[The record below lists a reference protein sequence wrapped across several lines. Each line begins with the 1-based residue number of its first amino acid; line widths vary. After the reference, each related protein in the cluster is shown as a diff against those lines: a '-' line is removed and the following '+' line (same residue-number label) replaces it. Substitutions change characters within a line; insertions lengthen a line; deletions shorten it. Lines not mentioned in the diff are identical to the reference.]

1 MSEVIAA
8 FAMGFLVGVA
18 VAGSFA
24 INKYDDK
31 IIDDALKFKT
41 FEKGGNTRPPRDEI
55 GPPPRPPREG
65 GGVLGE

>member
-1 MSEVIAA
+1 MIEVIAA

-31 IIDDALKFKT
+31 IVDDVLKFKSS
-41 FEKGGNTRPPRDEI
+41 EKGNTRPPRDEI
-55 GPPPRPPREG
+55 GPPPRPPKGG